1 MCLIHHQAHEK
12 LWIHIRA
19 LLTSALDGGEWLLQL
34 LREYKVLFPF
44 KTLLLYNE
52 ERTSVTL

>member
-1 MCLIHHQAHEK
+1 MCLIRHQAHEE

-44 KTLLLYNE
+44 QTLLLYNE